1 MGHSVRPQ
9 RGGYAVS
16 MWRAPVRFYDHGLGW
31 LLGRRFLCLTHQGRT
46 SGKRYRTVLEVLA
59 IEGDEVMVIAGTG
72 PSADWFRNLAAGSP
86 GSVQIGRIVFA
97 ADHRALGAEEAAGV
111 VADYERRPRSCARFS
126 RRWWAGPTTG
136 ARLPATG
143 WFASFRRW
151 LFALLRRQ
159 TPSRSEVFR
168 ARAVG
173 RLGRC

>member
-1 MGHSVRPQ
+1 MFGQ

-111 VADYERRPRSCARFS
+111 VADYERRHRLVAPVVRKVLSALVGWPYDGSPAARH
-126 RRWWAGPTTG
+126 
-136 ARLPATG
+136 RLVRQLPLVAFRPA
-143 WFASFRRW
+143 
-151 LFALLRRQ
+151 Q
-159 TPSRSEVFR
+159 TPDSQQIGSFPGSCR
-168 ARAVG
+168 G
-173 RLGRC
+173 